1 MFDSKFGIEIEF
13 SGITRKQ
20 AAEVVAKHLD
30 STERHV
36 GGSYDAWEVAAT
48 DGRVWKLVYDSSIRP
63 EKKVNRRITGASD
76 EYRVELVSPILGYH
90 EDINTVQELVRR
102 IRKAGGFTNDTCG
115 IHVHL
120 DGAPHTPRSICNFV
134 KIIASKN
141 DLLYKALQIKP
152 ERIRYCQK
160 LDEALVKRINGA
172 RPHTFEQISA
182 IWYSAYG
189 GTGHGRYHSSR
200 YHFLNLHSFFTGNRT
215 VELRGF
221 NSELHA
227 GKVRSYIV
235 LAIALNN
242 QALTQTNA
250 SSRRVQS
257 ENEKFA
263 MRTYMN
269 RLGLIGDEFKSCRD
283 HLCKHLDGN
292 GAWRFG
298 LPDRLRNGRGGR
310 E

>member
-1 MFDSKFGIEIEF
+1 MFTSKFGIEIEF
-13 SGITRKQ
+13 TGITRQQ
-20 AAEVVAKHLD
+20 AAVIAAKHLGG
-30 STERHV
+30 TERHT
-36 GGSYDAWEVAAT
+36 GGGYDTWEVSGS
-48 DGRVWKLVYDSSIRP
+48 DGRVWKFVYDASLRA
-63 EKKVNRRITGASD
+63 EKKVNRRTTGAPD
-76 EYRVELVSPILGYH
+76 EYRVELVSPILAYH
-90 EDINTVQELVRR
+90 EDINTVQELIQR

-120 DGAPHTPRSICNFV
+120 DGAPHTSRSICNFV

-152 ERIRYCQK
+152 ERMRYCQK
-160 LDEALVKRINGA
+160 LDEILAKRINSTKP
-172 RPHTFEQISA
+172 RTFEQISA
-182 IWYSAYG
+182 IWYREYG
-189 GTGHGRYHSSR
+189 GISREHYHHSR

-235 LAIALNN
+235 LALALNN
-242 QALTQTNA
+242 QALTQSTA

-257 ENEKFA
+257 ENDKFA
-263 MRTYMN
+263 MRTYLN
-269 RLGLIGDEFKSCRD
+269 RIGFIGDEFKSCRE
-283 HLCKHLDGN
+283 HLCQHLDGN

-298 LPDRLRNGRGGR
+298 LPERNGG
-310 E
+310 EAE